1 LGPVTPLLAVM
12 RRMREMRPEIEFS
25 WIGTPQGPEAS
36 LVEAEGVAF
45 HSLPVAK
52 LARYPSKNW
61 LTFPFDYLKA
71 LDAAK
76 RILQHEKPSAVFSA
90 GGFTQV
96 PVIRAA
102 AKIGIPCAVHQLDYA
117 PLLSNKAVARQCRML
132 TSSFEYPSPQ
142 FGGVKAIRVSTPCRF
157 ANVPTPE
164 RAEAAEAL
172 GLDPDKATVF
182 VTGGG
187 TGALALN
194 KAILEVMDELLGH
207 AQILHLTGRGKMGE
221 VVERPGFK
229 TLEFL
234 DETGMLNAYSASDV
248 VVSRAG
254 FGSLSEMAALSK
266 PVIVVPLPRSPQE
279 ENARALT
286 DAVSVV
292 HQDLGFADT
301 LKTQILKMLSDS
313 QKRDKMGRNLHQ
325 RLQTDN
331 GQELAEKWLGLL
343 E

>member
-1 LGPVTPLLAVM
+1 MGPVTPLLAVM
-12 RRMREMRPEIEFS
+12 RRMREMRPELEFS

-71 LDAAK
+71 LEAAK

-96 PVIRAA
+96 PVMRAGS
-102 AKIGIPCAVHQLDYA
+102 KLGITCAVHQLDYA
-117 PLLSNKAVARQCRML
+117 PLLSNKVVARMCRML
-132 TSSFEYPSPQ
+132 TSSFDYPSPQ

-157 ANVPTPE
+157 ANIPTPE
-164 RAEAAEAL
+164 RTEALEAL
-172 GLDPDKATVF
+172 GFDPEKPLVF

-187 TGALALN
+187 TGAMALN
-194 KAILEVMDELLGH
+194 KAINETVDELSGH

-221 VVERPGFK
+221 AIERQGFK
-229 TLEFL
+229 ALEFL
-234 DETGMLNAYSASDV
+234 DETGMLNAYSASDI

-266 PVIVVPLPRSPQE
+266 PTIVVPLPRSPQE
-279 ENARALT
+279 ENARALA
-286 DAVSVV
+286 DSVAVV
-292 HQDLGFADT
+292 HQDIGFADT
-301 LKTQILKMLSDS
+301 LKNQILKMLSDS
-313 QKRDKMGRNLHQ
+313 QKREKMGRNLHQ
-325 RLQTDN
+325 KLQTDN
-331 GQELAEKWLGLL
+331 GQELAERWLGLL